1 MTSLTEFFNKH
12 EDDALKG
19 ITHKNSIIK
28 RNIIAHMAV
37 NGECTLSELTKELH
51 ISVPTITKLVQELVD
66 ENIVTDLGKVET
78 PGGRRPNIFG
88 LANSAIYFAGVNVGR
103 DNMRFL
109 ITDLQ
114 NNIIKEENDFTF
126 ELLDRPQCIE
136 RICSGIENF
145 IATCGIDRG
154 KILGL
159 GVCMTGRVNPDTGR
173 SYKYFTSS
181 EQSLRDLLE
190 ERVGIRV
197 LLENDTRAR
206 CYAEYTCGKSKDE
219 SNVLYLHMGRG
230 VAIGIVVD
238 GQLYYG
244 KSGFAGEF
252 GHIPF
257 FDNEIICSCGKKGCL
272 ETEVSGIAI
281 EDKMCHLIQ
290 KGVNTI
296 LKEKYDQQKTIHIDD
311 IITAAKNDDNLSI
324 ELIEEAGEKV
334 GKAVAFLINT
344 FNPETVIVGGNLAAA
359 GDYIMLPLK
368 SATNKYSLNLV
379 YKERQR
385 LGRGHADPQQDHRIV
400 MNIEGRTIRLRA
412 VEPGDVD
419 LMYEWENDCDIWP
432 VSGTTE
438 PFSRHQ
444 LERFVER
451 HQDIVGVLC
460 DGQLRLIIETLLSS
474 KPVGAIDLFEY
485 DPIHRR
491 AGIGILIYEQSDRGR
506 GYASD
511 AVETLCRYAHDT
523 LRAHQL
529 WCNVGADNEASLR
542 LFRSAGFTEIG
553 VKRDWLWR
561 PDGYHDEVM
570 LQKIF
575 D

>member
-1 MTSLTEFFNKH
+1 MASLTEFFNKH
-12 EDDALKG
+12 EDETLKG
-19 ITHKNSIIK
+19 ISHKNNIIK

-103 DNMRFL
+103 DNMRFM

-126 ELLDRPQCIE
+126 ELQDRPQCIE
-136 RICSGIENF
+136 RICSNIERF
-145 IATCGIDRG
+145 IAESGIDRG

-159 GVCMTGRVNPDTGR
+159 GVCITGRVNPDTGR
-173 SYKYFTSS
+173 SYKYFTTN
-181 EQSLRDLLE
+181 EQSLRDILE
-190 ERVGIRV
+190 ERIGIRV

-219 SNVLYLHMGRG
+219 SNVIYLHMSRG

-238 GQLYYG
+238 GKLYYG

-281 EDKMCHLIQ
+281 EQKFGRLISQ
-290 KGVNTI
+290 GVNTI
-296 LKEKYDQQKTIHIDD
+296 LREKYNKHEAIHVDEIID
-311 IITAAKNDDNLSI
+311 AAKHDDNLSI
-324 ELIEEAGEKV
+324 ELIEEVGEKA

-344 FNPETVIVGGNLAAA
+344 FNPETVIVGGELAEA
-359 GDYIMLPLK
+359 GDYLMLPLK

-379 YKERQR
+379 YKDTKFR
-385 LGRGHADPQQDHRIV
+385 LSKMGKTASAWGAA
-400 MNIEGRTIRLRA
+400 MLIR
-412 VEPGDVD
+412 
-419 LMYEWENDCDIWP
+419 N
-432 VSGTTE
+432 
-438 PFSRHQ
+438 Q
-444 LERFVER
+444 
-451 HQDIVGVLC
+451 VL
-460 DGQLRLIIETLLSS
+460 G
-474 KPVGAIDLFEY
+474 
-485 DPIHRR
+485 
-491 AGIGILIYEQSDRGR
+491 
-506 GYASD
+506 
-511 AVETLCRYAHDT
+511 LC
-523 LRAHQL
+523 
-529 WCNVGADNEASLR
+529 
-542 LFRSAGFTEIG
+542 
-553 VKRDWLWR
+553 
-561 PDGYHDEVM
+561 
-570 LQKIF
+570 
-575 D
+575 

>member
-296 LKEKYDQQKTIHIDD
+296 LKEDYKRARYVIG
-311 IITAAKNDDNLSI
+311 
-324 ELIEEAGEKV
+324 EEKRVLDVCEALEKGDYETV
-334 GKAVAFLINT
+334 GKRMYETHWGMSKDYEVSCEELDFLAEVAEECGVTGSRIM
-344 FNPETVIVGGNLAAA
+344 GG
-359 GDYIMLPLK
+359 GFGGCTI
-368 SATNKYSLNLV
+368 NLV
-379 YKERQR
+379 KDELYDNFIATGKEKFNAKYGHEPKVYDVVISDGSRR
-385 LGRGHADPQQDHRIV
+385 L
-400 MNIEGRTIRLRA
+400 
-412 VEPGDVD
+412 
-419 LMYEWENDCDIWP
+419 
-432 VSGTTE
+432 
-438 PFSRHQ
+438 
-444 LERFVER
+444 
-451 HQDIVGVLC
+451 
-460 DGQLRLIIETLLSS
+460 
-474 KPVGAIDLFEY
+474 
-485 DPIHRR
+485 
-491 AGIGILIYEQSDRGR
+491 
-506 GYASD
+506 
-511 AVETLCRYAHDT
+511 
-523 LRAHQL
+523 
-529 WCNVGADNEASLR
+529 
-542 LFRSAGFTEIG
+542 
-553 VKRDWLWR
+553 
-561 PDGYHDEVM
+561 
-570 LQKIF
+570 
-575 D
+575 